1 MMVLK
6 QMKEAN
12 VDPDSGTYFYL
23 IFNSKSEKEIEKVYG
38 NRKFFWIRFDYVN
51 YDLPW
56 MESGFGYIFI

>member
-38 NRKFFWIRFDYVN
+38 NLKFF
-51 YDLPW
+51 
-56 MESGFGYIFI
+56 